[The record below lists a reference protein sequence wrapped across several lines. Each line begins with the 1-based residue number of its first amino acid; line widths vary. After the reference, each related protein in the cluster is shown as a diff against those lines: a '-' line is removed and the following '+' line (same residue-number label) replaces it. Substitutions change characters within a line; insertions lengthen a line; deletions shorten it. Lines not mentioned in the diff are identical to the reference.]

1 VRRDS
6 LDPGPALELQR
17 NIQFPVDVLLMQR
30 CEKGANVN
38 RSLSVLVAM
47 AAIMLAGARC
57 YVPAPKVRKTVS
69 TDSKIEIGGAEST
82 KVLIAVGVGKLSVTG
97 GAEALLDARFEYNIP
112 DWKPEVSY
120 AVKEGFGRLTVEQP
134 ATVVGAT
141 WPSNVR
147 YEWNLKLSDKVPMD
161 LEVEM
166 GVGKMDIDTRRMNL
180 RHLKV
185 DAGVGEG
192 RIDLSGAT
200 AELTADVKAG
210 IGMLKLLLPSDVG
223 VRVEAEGGIG
233 HVRAKG
239 LTSDGEAWTNDAWG
253 KSKVSIRVN
262 VQGGI
267 GEVEIETVA
276 REAL

>member
-1 VRRDS
+1 MS
-6 LDPGPALELQR
+6 L
-17 NIQFPVDVLLMQR
+17 
-30 CEKGANVN
+30 
-38 RSLSVLVAM
+38 AM
-47 AAIMLAGARC
+47 AGLLLAGTGC

-69 TDSKIEIGGAEST
+69 MNNKVEIGGAEST
-82 KVLIAVGVGKLSVTG
+82 KVSIAVGVGKLNVTG
-97 GAEALLDARFEYNIP
+97 GAEGLLDARFEYNIP

-120 AVKEGFGRLTVEQP
+120 EVKEGFGRLTIEQP

-147 YEWNLKLSDKVPMD
+147 YEWNLRLSDKVPMD
-161 LEVEM
+161 LDVEM
-166 GVGKMDIDTRRMNL
+166 GVGKMDLDTRGMNL

-200 AELTADVKAG
+200 ADLTADVEAG
-210 IGMLKLLLPSDVG
+210 IGKLKLLLPSDVG

-233 HVRAKG
+233 HIQAKG

-262 VQGGI
+262 VEGGI
-267 GEVEIETVA
+267 GKVEIETVA
-276 REAL
+276 REAI